1 MEIKTLEELQAPD
14 ERTLVFSPLGLG
26 GKMRPQD
33 AADFQQRVVARAQL
47 ADDVAETTRA
57 KFEQLR
63 AAYVRGVLC
72 YELFTLVED
81 QAQLALEQALRDRFA
96 ARYLGQD
103 VEVRDRR
110 GRVHRIA
117 MASYPAFFERFREL
131 KGVEIRTGAPADWVR
146 FNGML
151 GGLLSWARHEGL
163 LRGQRNRT
171 LEPVL
176 QDMRNHVAHGSYG
189 LSTPVDAART
199 LSDLAEIINH
209 LWGHPTPGGRLY
221 PAPVERG
228 VVALGWSKSGDR
240 ICAARAEDLTAEG
253 EDDEL
258 TWLVIRAVY
267 DDPGLMEYDARHA
280 TTRFPAQYLWGPGP
294 RAEAAAW
301 LALDRPEP
309 DQRDHLD
316 QVVLVRSV
324 DGEVGLP
331 MYPAIAA
338 GLPAGE
344 QAGTWYAV
352 RVDRPL
358 DALGHV
364 RALAAGG
371 PGHRADGE
379 CRGCPAETLAV
390 GDITAVLQAAGRA
403 GAAVAAVE
411 VPDVRTP
418 FAERYTRR

>member
-1 MEIKTLEELQAPD
+1 MEIKTLEELQAAD
-14 ERTLVFSPLGLG
+14 ERSLAFNPLGLG
-26 GKMRPQD
+26 GRMRPQD
-33 AADFQQRVVARAQL
+33 AAEFQQRVVARLHL

-63 AAYVRGVLC
+63 TAYVQGVLC

-103 VEVRDRR
+103 IEVRDGRR
-110 GRVHRIA
+110 RVHRIA
-117 MASYPAFFERFREL
+117 VSSYPQFFDRFREVR
-131 KGVEIRTGAPADWVR
+131 GAEIRAGDPQDWVR

-151 GGLLSWARHEGL
+151 GGLLSWARRERL

-176 QDMRNHVAHGSYG
+176 QAMRNAVAHGSYG

-228 VVALGWSKSGDR
+228 IVALGWSKDGDR
-240 ICAARAEDLTAEG
+240 IFAARAEDLTA
-253 EDDEL
+253 DDADDDF
-258 TWLVIRAVY
+258 TWLIIRAVY

-280 TTRFPAQYLWGPGP
+280 TTRFPAQYLWGPGT
-294 RAEAAAW
+294 RSEAAAW
-301 LALDRPEP
+301 LALNQPQP

-316 QVVLVRSV
+316 QVVLVRCV
-324 DGEVGLP
+324 NGEVSLP
-331 MYPAIAA
+331 FYPEIAA
-338 GLPAGE
+338 GLPAAGR
-344 QAGTWYAV
+344 AGTWYAV

-364 RALAAGG
+364 RSIVAGG
-371 PGHRADGE
+371 QGHRADGE
-379 CRGCPAETLAV
+379 CRGCPAETLAA
-390 GDITAVLQAAGRA
+390 GDIIAVLEAAGRA
-403 GAAVAAVE
+403 GVEIAAVD

-418 FAERYTRR
+418 FAERYTHR